1 MVKLQLGSCQSYKKD
16 WVNTDGFPMD
26 IKDMSIRSQVSLL
39 DVTKTFPY
47 DNNSVDFILAEHLI
61 EHITYK
67 QAEFMLSECSRVL
80 KKTGVLRIS
89 TPDINFIM
97 NLIEPNDINNQY
109 IDFISSKFLSNEEA
123 TSIHV
128 INNAFR
134 NWGHQ
139 FLYDEKTIM
148 NLAEKCNMVAKKVTY
163 GVSDYPELN
172 NIEQHGENIGN
183 IPLTI
188 AECIV
193 FEIKPFS

>member
-1 MVKLQLGSCQSYKKD
+1 
-16 WVNTDGFPMD
+16 MD